1 MSAEIDKVR
10 SVETVLMVEDNIRRA
25 AKVRHG
31 GALRRLR
38 TQARTYILCRDLRG
52 LHAVPRS

>member
-1 MSAEIDKVR
+1 
-10 SVETVLMVEDNIRRA
+10 MVEDNIRRA

-52 LHAVPRS
+52 LHAVPPVVVGPRR